1 MLFNNNLNHDIL
13 KKYLQF
19 LDTILQDPQCYQHKI
34 HEWIS
39 TESSETKT
47 KVIKGKKYPKEPI
60 RSQSKSTQKYSLRQG
75 EHLWTS
81 HSWFDSSTWLVDKAS
96 EFFLMNKEQIKVKLM
111 QS

>member
-19 LDTILQDPQCYQHKI
+19 LETILQEPQCYQHKI

-47 KVIKGKKYPKEPI
+47 KVIKGQKYSKEPI
-60 RSQSKSTQKYSLRQG
+60 RSQSKSTQKKFTQARG
-75 EHLWTS
+75 TP
-81 HSWFDSSTWLVDKAS
+81 
-96 EFFLMNKEQIKVKLM
+96 MNKSQLVWL
-111 QS
+111 

>member
-19 LDTILQDPQCYQHKI
+19 LEIILQGPQCYQHKI
-34 HEWIS
+34 HEWTSIECS
-39 TESSETKT
+39 ATKT
-47 KVIKGKKYPKEPI
+47 KLIKGQKYPKEPI
-60 RSQSKSTQKYSLRQG
+60 RSQSKSTQQNSLRQG

-81 HSWFDSSTWLVDKAS
+81 RSRFDSSTWLVDKAS
-96 EFFLMNKEQIKVKLM
+96 EFFLMNKEQIKAKLM